1 MIPLW
6 NRCVR
11 NTPRRCWNDLCQPL
25 GLLPTAVGAPSP
37 EVTRPGVGSLGWG
50 QAAQCRVGLGGG
62 PSNSKSLGLRLS
74 LQITQLPL
82 HAVLLRS
89 FLSTFEAKSV
99 AGLKTFL

>member
-50 QAAQCRVGLGGG
+50 QAAQCRVGLGGALPILRVWDSG
-62 PSNSKSLGLRLS
+62 FLCKSLSSHCTLS
-74 LQITQLPL
+74 
-82 HAVLLRS
+82 S
-89 FLSTFEAKSV
+89 
-99 AGLKTFL
+99 